1 MKQNPT
7 ILGLASEFKGAE
19 FIKECKKRGCKIIIL
34 ARETF
39 RDHPWPHDCIDAF
52 HTMPDLRVQP
62 DLTNAVTY
70 LMRHQQIDRI
80 VALDDFD
87 VEHAADLR
95 EHIRMPGMLHSQARL
110 FRDKLAMRSAA
121 QSAGIPQPRFTGLIN
136 HNRVYEFMTAVPAP
150 WIFKPRTLAGSEG
163 IQKFTEQEQV
173 WQKLEEL
180 GDAQSQFL
188 LEEFIP
194 GNVFHVDSLSWQG
207 TPTFAL
213 ASAYGAPPLT
223 MLQGQKL
230 FSTRTLDQTSD
241 VAQHLLR
248 LNQQLLTAFA
258 RDFGPSHSEFIQGQ
272 DGTLYFLETSARV
285 AGGNIE
291 RVIESATD
299 IKVWQE
305 AAKMELADYAK
316 ENYQLS
322 VPEVRYA
329 GLIATP
335 IKDSTPDVMS
345 FQAQEITFRF
355 NQDGF
360 ITLVIAANS
369 QEKRDELLSELGRQL
384 LA

>member
-1 MKQNPT
+1 MKKNPT
-7 ILGLASEFKGAE
+7 ILGLASEFKGAV
-19 FIKECKKRGCKIIIL
+19 FIKECKKQGCKIIIL
-34 ARETF
+34 AREAF

-52 HTMPDLRVQP
+52 HTMPDLRIQP

-70 LMRHQQIDRI
+70 LMRHEQIDRI

-121 QSAGIPQPRFTGLIN
+121 QNAGIAQPRFTGLVN
-136 HNRVYEFMTAVPAP
+136 HNHVYEFMLSVPPP

-163 IQKFTEQEQV
+163 IQKFNRQEQV

-194 GNVFHVDSLSWQG
+194 GNVFHVDSLHWQG
-207 TPTFAL
+207 SPLFAL

-230 FSTRTLDQTSD
+230 FSTRTLEQTSD
-241 VAQHLLR
+241 IAQRLLSV
-248 LNQQLLTAFA
+248 NQQLLTAFA
-258 RDFGPSHSEFIQGQ
+258 REYGPSHSEFIQGQ
-272 DGTLYFLETSARV
+272 DGQLYFLETAARV

-316 ENYQLS
+316 EHYEL
-322 VPEVRYA
+322 PEQAERYA
-329 GLIATP
+329 GLIAAP
-335 IKDSTPDVMS
+335 IQDSTPDVSS
-345 FQAQEITFRF
+345 FEAEGIRFRF

-369 QEKRDELLSELGRQL
+369 QDNRDALLTELGQQL